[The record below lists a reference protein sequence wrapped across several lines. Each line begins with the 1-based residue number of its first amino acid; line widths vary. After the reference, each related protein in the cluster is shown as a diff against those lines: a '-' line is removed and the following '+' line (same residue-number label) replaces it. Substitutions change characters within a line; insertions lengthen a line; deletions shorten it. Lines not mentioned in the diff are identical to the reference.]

1 MAWWDGPESFQNLN
15 RNLVSAIQKDAIFRL
30 VKGLCSRNAEHASF
44 GIDVGGPGGPEMNSL
59 GLDLQAS
66 PAHNAVVGDG
76 ACLPF
81 QDNSLDYI
89 TSIASIEHIQG
100 DPIDIFQE
108 WVRALR
114 IGGIIVC
121 FAPLLEH
128 FSHSNETEI
137 KLEFQAPNEYVTED
151 WEKIVKQI
159 KNVKIVQLN
168 SIKNNMYAVIVL
180 LKIR

>member
-1 MAWWDGPESFQNLN
+1 MWWDGPEKFQGIN
-15 RNLVSAIQKDAIFRL
+15 RNLVSAIQKDALFDFA
-30 VKGLCSRNAEHASF
+30 KGLCARNREHAAF
-44 GIDVGGPGGPEMNSL
+44 GVDIGGPGGPEMYHL
-59 GLDLQAS
+59 GLDLHAS

-100 DPIDIFQE
+100 DPVAIFQE

-114 IGGIIVC
+114 PGGIIVC
-121 FAPLLEH
+121 FAPLLEY
-128 FSHSNETEI
+128 FTHSNSTEV
-137 KLEFQAPNEYVTED
+137 KLEFQAPNEYITED

-159 KNVKIVQLN
+159 KNVKIVQFN
-168 SIKNNMYAVIVL
+168 TIKNNMCAVIVL
-180 LKIR
+180 VNLR